1 MRLSSFTRLLL
12 VFTVLVAT
20 GCAKSA
26 DPKRPLEKIE
36 KEVVSMSV
44 ADLESNA
51 KLYAAAIRAEKAK
64 IMKVQVQIQKMP
76 IDKVFNNKGMIR
88 DIAETGRRAEA
99 LFERYQTYVKAFQ
112 EKGGDPGKVQLVLG
126 QPAAADVA

>member
-36 KEVVSMSV
+36 KEVVSMSI

-88 DIAETGRRAEA
+88 PKVEIVGEA
-99 LFERYQTYVKAFQ
+99 CESCSA
-112 EKGGDPGKVQLVLG
+112 
-126 QPAAADVA
+126 